1 MIKKYRRLLLNN
13 AFLALGIFLI
23 YACASVSAPTGG
35 PKDETPPKPLSFI
48 PENYSTNFDSKT
60 IEIIFD
66 EYVEIKELQKNLIIS
81 PPLEKNPLVTVK
93 GKIVIIEIEEE
104 LADSTTYNMYFGNSI
119 RDFNESN
126 PIENFQYVF
135 STGSYIDSMSIA
147 GNILDAY
154 NLVPAENVLVMLYSN
169 LNDSVPMQSIPE
181 YISRTNDKGYFKINN
196 IRNDTFKIFCLIDN
210 NSNYLYDQ
218 NDENIAFIDSLIAFK
233 EKLIEVKDT
242 IFKKEKNISIADSVF
257 YTVDSTK
264 IDTVISSYKNMFVTN
279 EYHMFLF
286 NENKKNQYIKE
297 NKRTDLE
304 KIQLVFNDKI
314 KDSILVNLL
323 DSINV
328 SDWYIKEENKTK
340 DTIVYWLT
348 DSLVYNNKEI
358 NIEVK
363 YYKKDT
369 LNNYQLSSDTLKMRF
384 FEDEKKKNDEKNKY
398 LPLKFNLSN
407 SKTFDLNK
415 NISIDSYFPINKVD
429 TSKIRF
435 FRITDS
441 IQIAQDFVLNK
452 DSSKLRHYIFSF
464 KKIENKKYGLKL
476 FPGAFT
482 DIYNNI
488 NDTVDIVF
496 NTQKMEYYGKLF
508 ANISV
513 IDSTNIIVQLLKDDD
528 KESLIKEKFISKNGT
543 VIFDYLQPNEYIF
556 KVIID
561 KNNNKK
567 WDTGNYF
574 NKLQPEEVLYRKE
587 KIKVRSNW
595 DVEVNFN
602 IKKE

>member
-1 MIKKYRRLLLNN
+1 MNKKYRKIVIYNVV
-13 AFLALGIFLI
+13 LI
-23 YACASVSAPTGG
+23 LSILVFYACATISNPTGG

-66 EYVEIKELQKNLIIS
+66 EYIELKELQKNLIIS
-81 PPLEKNPLVTVK
+81 PPLEKNPLVIVK

-154 NLVPAENVLVMLYSN
+154 NLVPAEDVLVMLYSN
-169 LNDSVPMQSIPE
+169 LNDSVTMQSIPE

-233 EKLIEVKDT
+233 KKLIEVKDT
-242 IFKKEKNISIADSVF
+242 IFKKEKNISIVDSVF

-279 EYHMFLF
+279 EYYMFLF
-286 NENKKNQYIKE
+286 NENKKSQYIKE
-297 NKRTDLE
+297 SKRTDLE

-314 KDSILVNLL
+314 KDSISVNLL
-323 DSINV
+323 DSISV
-328 SDWYIKEENKTK
+328 SDWYLKEETKTH
-340 DTIVYWLT
+340 DTIIYWVSDSMVYK
-348 DSLVYNNKEI
+348 NKDI
-358 NIEVK
+358 NIEVQ
-363 YYKKDT
+363 YYKKDS
-369 LNNYQLSSDTLKMRF
+369 LDEYQLTADTLKMQF
-384 FEDEKKKNDEKNKY
+384 FSDKKKKNIDKKEY
-398 LPLKFNLSN
+398 LPLKFNLKN
-407 SKTFDLNK
+407 KQVFDINK
-415 NISIDSYFPINKVD
+415 NINIESYFPVYKTD
-429 TSKIRF
+429 TSKMSLFIIRDSVK
-435 FRITDS
+435 IT
-441 IQIAQDFVLNK
+441 QDFALNK
-452 DSSKLRHYIFSF
+452 DKNKLREFVLAF
-464 KKIENKKYGLKL
+464 DKKENKNYELEL
-476 FPGAFT
+476 LPGAFT
-482 DIYNNI
+482 DIYNKI

-496 NTQKMEYYGKLF
+496 NTHKIDYYGKILV
-508 ANISV
+508 NVSG
-513 IDSTNIIVQLLKDDD
+513 IDSTNIIIQLLKDND
-528 KESLIKEKFISKNGT
+528 KESIIKEKFISKKGT
-543 VIFDYLQPNEYIF
+543 VIFDYLHPDEYLI
-556 KVIID
+556 KVIYD
-561 KNNNKK
+561 NNNNKK
-567 WDTGNYF
+567 WDTGAYL
-574 NKLQPEEVLYRKE
+574 KKIQPEEVLYRRE

-595 DVEVNFN
+595 DVEIDFN
-602 IKKE
+602 IKK